1 MESAM
6 EQTNVIVMKHKP
18 APVKTILLAE
28 DDSLVRE
35 LVHEYLKDH
44 GYQLIVAESGQAA
57 LDASQSYKG
66 RIDLLLSDFQ
76 MPNMDGITLSE
87 QISVSRPDTKTLLM
101 SGYTGDSARFSQGT
115 RSKPAF
121 IQKPFMPLDLLD
133 RIEKLIA

>member
-1 MESAM
+1 M
-6 EQTNVIVMKHKP
+6 EQSNVIVMKDKP
-18 APVKTILLAE
+18 APRKTILLAE

>member
-1 MESAM
+1 M
-6 EQTNVIVMKHKP
+6 EQSNVIVMKDKP
-18 APVKTILLAE
+18 APGKTILLAE

-76 MPNMDGITLSE
+76 MPNMDGITLAE
-87 QISVSRPDTKTLLM
+87 QISMSRPDTKTLLM

>member
-1 MESAM
+1 M
-6 EQTNVIVMKHKP
+6 EQSNVIVMKDKA
-18 APVKTILLAE
+18 APRKTILLAE

>member
-1 MESAM
+1 MEHH
-6 EQTNVIVMKHKP
+6 NVRLREDDIGSP
-18 APVKTILLAE
+18 GKTILLAE

-44 GYQLIVAESGQAA
+44 GYKLIVAESGQAA
-57 LDASQSYKG
+57 LDASRKYAG

-101 SGYTGDSARFSQGT
+101 SGYTGDSARFSRGT
-115 RSKPAF
+115 RSTPAF
-121 IQKPFMPLDLLD
+121 IQKPFMPLDLLA
-133 RIEKLIA
+133 RIEGLTA